1 MRNSLF
7 FYRIFKWNGELYSTS
22 EHQTQTVSIKAI
34 PYYAWCN
41 RGEGEMMV
49 WINEK

>member
-1 MRNSLF
+1 MPFR
-7 FYRIFKWNGELYSTS
+7 
-22 EHQTQTVSIKAI
+22 AI

-49 WINEK
+49 WIHER